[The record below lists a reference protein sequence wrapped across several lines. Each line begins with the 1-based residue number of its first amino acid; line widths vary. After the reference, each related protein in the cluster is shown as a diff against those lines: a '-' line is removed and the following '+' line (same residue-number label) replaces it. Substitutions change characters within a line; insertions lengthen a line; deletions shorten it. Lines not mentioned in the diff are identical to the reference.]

1 MSVLTRPWVRRG
13 LAAVVIGALAWLV
26 MSYFYLGP
34 WLPGILAVSLA
45 AVAIVAMIRDAGT
58 AWIADRW
65 PMDGEDELPVATV
78 MPTDSRTR
86 RLRRLCAQVTT
97 GAATETEAAEL
108 ATALGALAPG
118 RPIPDVRHIDAAS
131 LARIVTLIEET

>member
-1 MSVLTRPWVRRG
+1 MGVLNP
-13 LAAVVIGALAWLV
+13 VVGR
-26 MSYFYLGP
+26 LG
-34 WLPGILAVSLA
+34 
-45 AVAIVAMIRDAGT
+45 
-58 AWIADRW
+58 
-65 PMDGEDELPVATV
+65 
-78 MPTDSRTR
+78 TR
-86 RLRRLCAQVTT
+86 RVARQPISLPQGAELVSAPGEQLVHVALVPGVENDRIGGRLEHPVQGDRQFDNTQIGAQVTT